1 MVGYEILHQGVK
13 DSPPIISS
21 IRNHN
26 GTKVEKN
33 DDVLTWSGD
42 VTFPFIK
49 HKKKEK
55 KKRKKKKEK
64 KMKHTSKTT
73 THRVSVFLKLLIMS
87 ISPLNY

>member
-1 MVGYEILHQGVK
+1 LVGYEILHQWVK

-26 GTKVEKN
+26 GTKVEQN

-49 HKKKEK
+49 HKKKK
-55 KKRKKKKEK
+55 KKEKRKKKKEK

-73 THRVSVFLKLLIMS
+73 PHRVSMCL
-87 ISPLNY
+87 